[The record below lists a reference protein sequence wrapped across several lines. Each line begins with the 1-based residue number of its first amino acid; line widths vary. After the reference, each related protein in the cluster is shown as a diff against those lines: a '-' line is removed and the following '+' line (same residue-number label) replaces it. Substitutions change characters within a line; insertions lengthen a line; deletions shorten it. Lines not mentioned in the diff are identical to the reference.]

1 MKEPGK
7 DLRLKLFLHPRL
19 ADYLKKE
26 KTRDYI
32 SLMWKNFVY
41 LKVITDDSMN
51 KNEFRF
57 TKMSDSKDITNE
69 IGT

>member
-1 MKEPGK
+1 
-7 DLRLKLFLHPRL
+7 
-19 ADYLKKE
+19 
-26 KTRDYI
+26 
-32 SLMWKNFVY
+32 MWKNFVY

-69 IGT
+69 IGTWKGQN